1 MDQEDL
7 FWITISSYYYLYIVY
22 SLLVDQSLFREIQ
35 DTDLHLVYKY
45 SACPKTS
52 VFIRCCMKSDAP
64 MIAQLTAI
72 TIFCIAIVFTS
83 LFR

>member
-22 SLLVDQSLFREIQ
+22 SLLVNQNLFREIQ

-45 SACPKTS
+45 SACPK
-52 VFIRCCMKSDAP
+52 VFSYVVA
-64 MIAQLTAI
+64 
-72 TIFCIAIVFTS
+72 
-83 LFR
+83 